1 MLRILA
7 VNKENQLLINPP
19 LDALSK
25 SDIEWYW
32 VDFNMPSK
40 EETELLTSYFHFH
53 PLAVE
58 DCIHLLQRPKLEYY
72 ENHSFFIVHAI
83 DEKTLKTKEMN
94 MFIAENFIVSFHFD
108 ELVEIN
114 AVWTSFSNLQNTIK
128 KNPIEIGHK
137 ILDKIV
143 DSIFPIVYQFEEQI
157 LSIETKYEKRKS
169 KGHLIKEIY
178 LIRSKLLQ
186 LMRTIIPM
194 RELLYRIVESKR
206 LPIPE
211 NKKAFFHDI
220 YDHLLKLS
228 DMIEFYREMTSEI
241 RDNYLSLNSYRM
253 NNIMKTLAVIT
264 TIFMPLTFIAGVYG
278 MNFENMPELK
288 WHYGYFFVLTLML
301 VIGSSMFLWFK
312 YKRWFEND

>member
-58 DCIHLLQRPKLEYY
+58 DCINLLQRPKLEYY

-94 MFIAENFIVSFHFD
+94 MFIAEKFIVSFHFD
-108 ELVEIN
+108 ELDEVN

-137 ILDKIV
+137 IL
-143 DSIFPIVYQFEEQI
+143 
-157 LSIETKYEKRKS
+157 EK
-169 KGHLIKEIY
+169 
-178 LIRSKLLQ
+178 
-186 LMRTIIPM
+186 
-194 RELLYRIVESKR
+194 
-206 LPIPE
+206 
-211 NKKAFFHDI
+211 
-220 YDHLLKLS
+220 
-228 DMIEFYREMTSEI
+228 
-241 RDNYLSLNSYRM
+241 
-253 NNIMKTLAVIT
+253 
-264 TIFMPLTFIAGVYG
+264 
-278 MNFENMPELK
+278 
-288 WHYGYFFVLTLML
+288 
-301 VIGSSMFLWFK
+301 
-312 YKRWFEND
+312 